1 MEFVGDY
8 RFNASAL
15 AVWHAL
21 NDPDVLKATI
31 PGCETMTRVTPTH
44 YAGQVS
50 YKVSVLTLAFDG
62 KITLSELEPPTS
74 YRISVEAH
82 GRLAGTAGGT
92 AKVRLVDTAQGSHL
106 HYEAST
112 EIGGRLATLGAR
124 LMHGTATKYA
134 EKFFARFAEAMA
146 GRKKEIDSPP
156 AT

>member
-8 RFNASAL
+8 RFHASAME
-15 AVWHAL
+15 VWHAL

-44 YAGQVS
+44 FAGHVS
-50 YKVSVLTLAFDG
+50 YKVSVLTLSFDG
-62 KITLSELEPPTS
+62 QITLSELEPPTS

-82 GRLAGTAGGT
+82 GKVAGTAAGT
-92 AKVRLVDTAQGSHL
+92 AKVRLVDTAAGSHL

-112 EIGGRLATLGAR
+112 EIGGRLATLGAK

-134 EKFFARFAEAMA
+134 DKFFARFAEAMA
-146 GRKKEIDSPP
+146 ARTKVIDSPSS
-156 AT
+156 T

>member
-15 AVWHAL
+15 EVWQAL
-21 NDPDVLKATI
+21 NDPAVLKATI

-44 YAGQVS
+44 YAGHVS
-50 YKVSVLTLAFDG
+50 YKVSVITLAFDG

-82 GRLAGTAGGT
+82 GKFAGTAAGT
-92 AKVRLVDTAQGSHL
+92 AKVRLVDIPDGSHI

-112 EIGGRLATLGAR
+112 EIGGRLATLGSK
-124 LMHGTATKYA
+124 LMQGTATRYA
-134 EKFFARFAEAMA
+134 DKFFVRFAEAMA
-146 GRKKEIDSPP
+146 ARSKEIDSLPT
-156 AT
+156 A